1 MLRVR
6 VRSEPVCRTERAYR
20 SGRRL
25 ANERRSLSGRGNSR
39 MFSTRRASTRSAT
52 LVFTLA
58 IGWGGFAQ
66 AQMTGGP
73 GQSSG
78 TGSGTGAGGF
88 TGVIRNRANSLS
100 GVGPGSEEG
109 DLLRGRPVPPLP
121 GSARRAPIASF
132 GPGVDVHFPNDP
144 YLIPF
149 MVMEEPLGA
158 GDKKVSNRIT
168 TDLLKNARL
177 IVTPDE
183 RSLALQRIANG
194 AIGANQLTLA
204 HQVLEEA
211 ITATSDVTI
220 PLVRDQRL
228 IAIVFSLNF
237 LTEAQLREA
246 NQSLTMPPAADENA
260 RPEALPKRRDSEVL
274 IRMARLEWQRSV
286 YLASIIDNPTY
297 RNEML
302 YKVAESAASGSAT
315 IANEFLRDL
324 GADVPLE
331 RPSPGDRPSPGERPE
346 PGKVPT
352 VDDPTKNRGKQDRVE
367 TYKKLADAILI
378 ESFDVAN
385 KIDRLIWKYR
395 AMVRIALLAADSRQF
410 ERGVELAR
418 GIKNGESR
426 TEAMLILAEAMCRQ
440 GSDQNKRATVAYQ
453 AAAEAVASIHQDGLR
468 GVLAG
473 FLVDSLISTGRF
485 DDARACVVVYPS
497 LAEQL
502 VALGAIAEQQG
513 RRGGAEAA
521 RRWIANDIPEQYRP
535 TLYRQVAS
543 GVLWTIEQNRS
554 KEIPGEAP
562 IAQP

>member
-1 MLRVR
+1 
-6 VRSEPVCRTERAYR
+6 
-20 SGRRL
+20 
-25 ANERRSLSGRGNSR
+25 
-39 MFSTRRASTRSAT
+39 
-52 LVFTLA
+52 
-58 IGWGGFAQ
+58 
-66 AQMTGGP
+66 MTGGP

-88 TGVIRNRANSLS
+88 TGVIRNRANSMS

-109 DLLRGRPVPPLP
+109 DLLRGRPVPPLA
-121 GSARRAPIASF
+121 GSGRRAPIASF

-149 MVMEEPLGA
+149 MVMEEPLGP

-168 TDLLKNARL
+168 DDLLKNARL
-177 IVTPDE
+177 ITTPDE

-194 AIGANQLTLA
+194 AIGAGQLTLA
-204 HQVLEEA
+204 HQILEEA

-228 IAIVFSLNF
+228 IAIVISLNF
-237 LTEAQLREA
+237 LSEAQLREA
-246 NQSLTMPPAADENA
+246 NQYLTMPPPAADENA

-274 IRMARLEWQRSV
+274 IRMARLEWQRGV
-286 YLASIIDNPTY
+286 YLASNIDNPTY

-302 YKVAESAASGSAT
+302 YKVAESVASGSAT

-324 GADVPLE
+324 GADLPTE
-331 RPSPGDRPSPGERPE
+331 RPSPGERPE
-346 PGKVPT
+346 PGKVPM
-352 VDDPTKNRGKQDRVE
+352 VDDATKNRGKQDRTE

-378 ESFDVAN
+378 DSFDVAK

-410 ERGVELAR
+410 ARGVELAR
-418 GIKNGESR
+418 GIANGESR
-426 TEAMLILAEAMCRQ
+426 AEAMLILAEAQCRQ
-440 GSDQNKRATVAYQ
+440 PADQNNVATAAYQ
-453 AAAEAVASIHQDGLR
+453 AAAEAVASVHQDGLR

-497 LAEQL
+497 LPEKL

-521 RRWIANDIPEQYRP
+521 RRWIASDIPEQYRP

-554 KEIPGEAP
+554 KEIPGDAP